1 MRLTDHTD
9 YALRVLMYLNQRK
22 ELVTLNEISEKLEI
36 SRNNL
41 IKVSNQLA
49 KFGYID
55 TTRGRTGG
63 LIIRDGTGKVT
74 LKEIITRTETF
85 FMAQCFSDK
94 HSTCTFLKNCQLQK
108 SLSDAVQAFLN
119 SLAQKTLNDVTPRN
133 IRPVA

>member
-22 ELVTLNEISEKLEI
+22 ELVTLNDISEKLKI

-55 TTRGRTGG
+55 TTRGRMGG
-63 LIIRDGTGKVT
+63 LVIREGAGKVT
-74 LKEIITRTETF
+74 LKEIVARTETF
-85 FMAQCFSDK
+85 FIAQCFSGK
-94 HSTCTFLKNCQLQK
+94 NTTCTFLKSCHLRQC
-108 SLSDAVQAFLN
+108 LSDAAQAFLN
-119 SLAQKTLNDVTPRN
+119 SLAQKTLNDVTPQ
-133 IRPVA
+133 